1 MTAATRHQIAIF
13 ASGTGS
19 NARKIIEYFKDHP
32 TVRVA
37 LVISN
42 KPEAPVLAMAQSH
55 QIETL
60 VITRKSFYESEA
72 ILETLAAHRID
83 LVVLAG
89 FLWLVPGYLVKAF
102 SRRIVNIHP
111 ALLPRYGGKGMYG
124 HHVHEAVWQA
134 REPESGITIHYAN
147 EHYDEGDILFQAKC
161 LLLPEDSPDDI
172 ARKVLELEHYYYA
185 RVIERVLREL

>member
-1 MTAATRHQIAIF
+1 MATTHHQLAIF

-32 TVRVA
+32 TIRVS

-42 KPEAPVLAMAQSH
+42 KPDAPVLAMAQSH

-72 ILETLAAHRID
+72 ILETLRENKID

-89 FLWLVPGYLVKAF
+89 FLWLVPDYLIRAF
-102 SRRIVNIHP
+102 PRRIINIHP
-111 ALLPRYGGKGMYG
+111 ALLPQYGGKGMYG
-124 HHVHEAVWQA
+124 HHVHQAVWEA
-134 REPESGITIHYAN
+134 REPDSGITIHYAN
-147 EHYDEGDILFQAKC
+147 EHYDEGDIIFQIKC
-161 LLLPEDSPDDI
+161 VLSPEDNPEDI
-172 ARKVLELEHYYYA
+172 ARKVLELEHYYFA
-185 RVIERVLREL
+185 RVIERVLGE